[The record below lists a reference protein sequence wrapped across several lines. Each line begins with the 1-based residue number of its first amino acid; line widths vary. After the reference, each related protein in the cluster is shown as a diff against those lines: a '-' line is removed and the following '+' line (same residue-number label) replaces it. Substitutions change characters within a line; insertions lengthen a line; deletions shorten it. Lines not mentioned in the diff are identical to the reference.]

1 MNRNIDYKDDYVDTN
16 RIDVENKEIQC
27 NELLGVRSLL
37 TIPLK
42 GRENKSETIQLIMM
56 NPSKAGKDNS
66 DNTMNSVIEHIYG
79 CPKFNQAKE
88 ITVSN
93 LFPFSEPESS
103 NLRQIF
109 DSNSQNSL
117 FQEELAK
124 NRDKVDELVKS
135 ADSIILAYGDNPAKF
150 RKIIHQNEVNQLLHK
165 LIDEENIYAFS
176 YQGKDELSKQGNPYH
191 PGRKRIN
198 GVIRIK
204 VVEKQSRTFQLS
216 TE

>member
-1 MNRNIDYKDDYVDTN
+1 MNRNIDYKEEYVDKS
-16 RIDVENKEIQC
+16 RIYVEFKEIQC

-66 DNTMNSVIEHIYG
+66 DNTMNSVIKYIYE

-109 DSNSQNSL
+109 DSNSQDSL
-117 FQEELAK
+117 FQDELAK
-124 NRDKVDELVKS
+124 NRDKGDELVKS
-135 ADSIILAYGDNPAKF
+135 ADKIILAYGDNPSKF
-150 RKIIHQNEVNQLLHK
+150 KKSIHQSEVNHLLHK
-165 LIDEENIYAFS
+165 LIDKENIYAFS
-176 YQGKDELSKQGNPYH
+176 YHGKDGLSKQGNPFH

-204 VVEKQSRTFQLS
+204 VEEKHSKMFLLPVT
-216 TE
+216 